1 MKTKLFAITVI
12 CLLASSIARA
22 EQHSKDVQ
30 VQDLIKHYAGEMINK
45 YSFDVPKPIKKLKPD
60 NLSIGTKELH
70 YNYLDHTQL
79 GTNWHDLDNLSIQQE
94 IDNGHR
100 ELIIYDDQIYF
111 KLQKKF

>member
-1 MKTKLFAITVI
+1 MKTKLFANTVI

-45 YSFDVPKPIKKLKPD
+45 YKFDVPKPIKKLKPN
-60 NLSIGTKELH
+60 NLSIDTKELL
-70 YNYLDHTQL
+70 YNYSDHTELITDWRDLDH
-79 GTNWHDLDNLSIQQE
+79 LSIQQE
-94 IDNGHR
+94 IENGYR
-100 ELIIYDDQIYF
+100 ELIIENDQIYF